1 MENKK
6 HVVIVG
12 GGFAGLQLMKG
23 LDRSDKYNIT
33 LVDINNYNFFPP
45 LLYQLAAG
53 FMSLL
58 LFLILLDDCSGSI
71 KMRALEWGC

>member
-12 GGFAGLQLMKG
+12 GGFAGLELMKG
-23 LDRSDKYNIT
+23 LDRSDKYKIT

-53 FMSLL
+53 FMA
-58 LFLILLDDCSGSI
+58 I
-71 KMRALEWGC
+71 AQAA